1 MCSGVAMSTYLHLG
15 IEQEEPAPSRP
26 FRGISLSAMD
36 TAIRLASQKTEQ
48 INDTHREESSNEKR

>member
-1 MCSGVAMSTYLHLG
+1 MSTYLHLG
-15 IEQEEPAPSRP
+15 IPQEEPAPSRP

-48 INDTHREESSNEKR
+48 INDTTREDSKDD